1 MEENISNTGFAIYH
15 NFVINATMKEVFDA
29 VSLPEHLSNWW
40 PLQSSG
46 IPELGNKYNFNF
58 TDTYNWFGEVV
69 TCKPNTSFFIKMTES
84 DADWSPTT
92 FGFELEEM
100 DTAVSV
106 KFSHTNWPQCNT
118 EFKQSSYCWAILLN
132 GLKNYVEKGIVIPF
146 EDRE

>member
-1 MEENISNTGFAIYH
+1 MEKTGSNTGFAIYH
-15 NFVINATMKEVFDA
+15 NFVIHATAKEVFDA
-29 VSLPEHLSNWW
+29 VSLPEHLNNWW

-46 IPELGNKYNFNF
+46 IPAVGNRYNFNF
-58 TDTYNWFGEVV
+58 TDTYNWFGHVS
-69 TCKPNTSFFIKMTES
+69 TCEPSTSFFIKMTES

-100 DTAVSV
+100 DGGVSV